1 MKLWGLYMTQSSHS
15 ELVVVTRAKELCSY
29 IMTVTQKSPKH
40 FRFTFVT
47 RLQNLSLNVIENIY
61 RANDIFFGGKHGIEH
76 YKERLEYQ
84 RKALTDIR
92 ILAYF
97 AFLAMEQQCILP
109 KQYEQISKLSTDC
122 QYLLGA
128 WINSD
133 KKRLPPSKNTT

>member
-1 MKLWGLYMTQSSHS
+1 MAQSSQS
-15 ELVVVTRAKELCSY
+15 ELIVVTRAKELCSY
-29 IMTVTQKSPKH
+29 VMTVTQKSPKH

-47 RLQNLSLNVIENIY
+47 RLQNLTLNVIENIY
-61 RANDIFFGGKHGIEH
+61 RANDIFFGGKHGAGQ
-76 YKERLEYQ
+76 YAERLEHQ

-109 KQYEQISKLSTDC
+109 KQYEQIAKLSTDC
-122 QYLLGA
+122 QHLLGA

-133 KKRLPPSKNTT
+133 KKRLPPSGSAL

>member
-1 MKLWGLYMTQSSHS
+1 MAQSSPS

-61 RANDIFFGGKHGIEH
+61 RANDIFFGGKHGTKH
-76 YKERLEYQ
+76 YAERLEYQ

-97 AFLAMEQQCILP
+97 AFLAMEQQSILP

-122 QYLLGA
+122 QHLLGA

-133 KKRLPPSKNTT
+133 KKRLPPSGSLL

>member
-1 MKLWGLYMTQSSHS
+1 MVKNNQS
-15 ELVVVTRAKELCSY
+15 ELIVVTRAKELCSY

-47 RLQNLSLNVIENIY
+47 RLQNLSLSVIENIY
-61 RANDIFFGGKHGIEH
+61 RANDVLFGEKHGAI
-76 YKERLEYQ
+76 YYRERLEYQ

-97 AFLAMEQQCILP
+97 ALLAMEQKCILP
-109 KQYEQISKLSTDC
+109 KQWEQISKLTEDC
-122 QYLLGA
+122 RHLLGA

-133 KKRLPPSKNTT
+133 RKRLSPSGNA

>member
-1 MKLWGLYMTQSSHS
+1 MAQNSQS
-15 ELVVVTRAKELCSY
+15 ELIVVTRAKELCSY

-47 RLQNLSLNVIENIY
+47 RLQNLTLSIIENIY
-61 RANDIFFGGKHGIEH
+61 RANDVFFGGKHGVINYE
-76 YKERLEYQ
+76 ERLGYQ

-97 AFLAMEQQCILP
+97 ALLAMEQQCILP

-122 QYLLGA
+122 QHLLGT

-133 KKRLPPSKNTT
+133 KKRLPPS

>member
-1 MKLWGLYMTQSSHS
+1 MAQSLQS

-47 RLQNLSLNVIENIY
+47 RLQNLSLSIIENIY
-61 RANDIFFGGKHGIEH
+61 RANDIFFGGKHGFGQ
-76 YKERLEYQ
+76 YVQRLEYQ

-97 AFLAMEQQCILP
+97 ALLAMEQQCILP
-109 KQYEQISKLSTDC
+109 KQYEQISKLSADC
-122 QYLLGA
+122 QHLLGA

-133 KKRLPPSKNTT
+133 KKRLPP